1 MFKKLQR
8 HRKLKRTRIKVLEL
22 KTTVSDIKITLDGIN
37 GRFDVIEKKTSE
49 LEAIAKE
56 TMQNKLKRKR
66 NT

>member
-1 MFKKLQR
+1 MS
-8 HRKLKRTRIKVLEL
+8 E
-22 KTTVSDIKITLDGIN
+22 IKIILDGIN
-37 GRFDVIEKKTSE
+37 GRFDIIEKKTSK